1 MSIAID
7 TLEIDELYVVVGDVE
22 LMLWEGWFD
31 IDRHGAVTAIR
42 IPSVK
47 PKEVV
52 RVVPP
57 HPLYQPIMTAIA
69 KHCAKRISESIWEWE
84 SSRAEAAGEVRYDSR
99 RLEE

>member
-1 MSIAID
+1 MTAID
-7 TLEIDELYVVVGDVE
+7 TIEIDELYVEVAGIEV
-22 LMLWEGWFD
+22 MIWEGWFD
-31 IDRHGAVTAIR
+31 IDHHGAVTAIR

-57 HPLYQPIMTAIA
+57 HPLYQPIMTAIT

-84 SSRAEAAGEVRYDSR
+84 SSRAETAGEARYDR
-99 RLEE
+99 QRLED